1 MRMIVG
7 AVAKLY
13 LVHLSLLSLSH
24 HYSLILKLK
33 KLSNPF
39 VMPLCVMLHLCLKDG
54 EPELLCFDDLFGT
67 PLPLILCVQRLKS
80 ISPHICQAW
89 CLTGAKQAPLLIRLH
104 PMHKEV
110 IDPEPIE
117 EVSCSALLT
126 TEDLGLNSKQ
136 GKDLC
141 FRWFRFHL
149 LPFEAFREVMHILQ
163 EANESQDMQE
173 YSCPMYEN

>member
-1 MRMIVG
+1 MIVG
-7 AVAKLY
+7 AIAKLC
-13 LVHLSLLSLSH
+13 LVHMSLLGLSH
-24 HYSLILKLK
+24 HSSLILKIK
-33 KLSNPF
+33 KLFHPL

-67 PLPLILCVQRLKS
+67 PFSLVFCVQRLKS

-89 CLTGAKQAPLLIRLH
+89 CLTGAEQAPLLIRLD

-141 FRWFRFHL
+141 LR
-149 LPFEAFREVMHILQ
+149 
-163 EANESQDMQE
+163 
-173 YSCPMYEN
+173 